1 MAIIPIK
8 DIPSSTSSSPTQR
21 DLIRAD
27 IREAIRLGVTN
38 FEFDDDRYKY
48 STLVGNAKEAYKS
61 LFIKEIYNPSVVK
74 AEKRLRKEYPEEE
87 FSIPSCST
95 YMHKTALFS
104 ARKQEDRIHVYCAL
118 DLNLINGMDG
128 YLYIDALK
136 TLYRKKQQ

>member
-8 DIPSSTSSSPTQR
+8 DIPGSTSSSPTQR

-27 IREAIRLGVTN
+27 IREAIRLGVTK

-48 STLVGNAKEAYKS
+48 STLVGNAKEAFKS
-61 LFIKEIYNPSVVK
+61 FFINEIYNPSVVK
-74 AEKRLRKEYPEEE
+74 AEKRLRKEYPGEEI
-87 FSIPSCST
+87 SIPSYNT
-95 YMHKTALFS
+95 YIHKTAMFS
-104 ARKQEDRIHVYCAL
+104 ARKQEDRIQLYCAL
-118 DLNLINGMDG
+118 YLNLINGMDG

>member
-8 DIPSSTSSSPTQR
+8 DIPGSATSSPTQR

-27 IREAIRLGVTN
+27 IREAIRLGVTK
-38 FEFDDDRYKY
+38 FEFDDERYKY
-48 STLVGNAKEAYKS
+48 PTLVSNAKEAFKS
-61 LFIKEIYNPSVVK
+61 LFINEIYNPAVAK
-74 AEKRLRKEYPEEE
+74 AEKRLRKEYHEEE
-87 FSIPSCST
+87 ISIPSYST
-95 YMHKTALFS
+95 YIHKTALFS
-104 ARKQEDRIHVYCAL
+104 ARKQEDRTHVYCAL